1 MLAAAVVPLATSYAV
16 SEALG
21 VERSVSRSFAEA
33 PLFLGLFSVQIV
45 IGAVVALVPGNLVR
59 LLISTQE
66 LNGII
71 TPIILA
77 FILILANRKSVLGD
91 AANGM
96 AFRAVAT
103 GVVIAVSAM
112 AATVVVQTVLSWF
125 GVG

>member
-1 MLAAAVVPLATSYAV
+1 
-16 SEALG
+16 
-21 VERSVSRSFAEA
+21 VSRSFAEA
-33 PLFLGLFSVQIV
+33 PLFLGLFSIQIL

-96 AFRAVAT
+96 VFRAVAT

-112 AATVVVQTVLSWF
+112 AGTVVIQTVLSWF